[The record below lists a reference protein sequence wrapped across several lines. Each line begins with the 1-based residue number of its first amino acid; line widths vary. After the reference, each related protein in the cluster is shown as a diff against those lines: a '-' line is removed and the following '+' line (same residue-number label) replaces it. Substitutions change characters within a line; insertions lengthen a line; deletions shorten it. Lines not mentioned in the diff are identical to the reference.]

1 MDNDCRSRRRWI
13 MVFFYPTASDL
24 FVNLRRLYHGLRPH
38 FSGYGYG
45 TLESFISQNMKSKI
59 ASIDGSF
66 INLNLFPKGTWEIK
80 IKPKNRRSKKNKPR
94 KMVDSP
100 PLVTQESNNEIY
112 DETSRDSV
120 DFLNNTDIICS
131 DPEETIPSSVPEEN
145 QLMELTM
152 SKRKDSPPSKSQ
164 GPSPKKSSQN
174 SS

>member
-1 MDNDCRSRRRWI
+1 MILGD
-13 MVFFYPTASDL
+13 VVVPYF
-24 FVNLRRLYHGLRPH
+24 
-38 FSGYGYG
+38 
-45 TLESFISQNMKSKI
+45 LERDSCVEQHDGESQNHIFDHSPMTTVE
-59 ASIDGSF
+59 F
-66 INLNLFPKGTWEIK
+66 LGTWEIK